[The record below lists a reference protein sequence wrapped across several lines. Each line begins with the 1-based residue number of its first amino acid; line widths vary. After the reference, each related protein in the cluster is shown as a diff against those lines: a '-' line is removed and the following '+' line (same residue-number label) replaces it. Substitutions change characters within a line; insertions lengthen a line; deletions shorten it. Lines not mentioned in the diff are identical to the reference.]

1 MFALRPLRPRGWLL
15 VIFGV
20 LALLLAAYFG
30 RRDLLMV
37 AVFCFLLPVA
47 ACLGIYALR
56 PGVSV
61 QRHISPSLSQVGLA
75 VNVTL
80 EVRGSNPGGSRIRL
94 VETLPPGFNG
104 ARPFSFPQPVVP
116 HGRLSRY
123 HYELHPRHRGVFTL
137 GPLKGHFTDP
147 FDVAFAQ
154 RALDAGDLL
163 TVAPAAV
170 ELPAISLGDS
180 RGNDGSQASRS
191 PAHASHDDAMA
202 REYRH
207 GDPLRRVHW
216 PVTARAG
223 KLMVRAEESVTTP
236 EAALILDQRP
246 GAFGPELAANPGEAD
261 SSGSLRTTALF
272 ETAVVAAVSVAS
284 HLLERGYTLRILD
297 QLGQPAFSSSPSAAN
312 PEQEDFAGPTAA
324 LEVSAALAAVE
335 LAGVHTVTV
344 PHREPFA
351 ESLAHKLQQ
360 SRRRG
365 PLVAITGTLSAQE
378 ALLLAGTSE
387 QSAGAYA
394 LVLCHDTADAGEALE
409 ILRRAG
415 WQAAALT
422 RHSPVEDAWAQLE
435 SETLHLGGGR

>member
-47 ACLGIYALR
+47 ACVGIYAIK
-56 PGVSV
+56 PGLSV
-61 QRHISPSLSQVGLA
+61 QRRISPALTQVGLD
-75 VNVTL
+75 VHVTL

-94 VETLPPGFNG
+94 VESVPPGFYG
-104 ARPFSFPQPVVP
+104 ARPFTFPQPVVP

-123 HYELHPRHRGVFTL
+123 HYELHPRHRGVFSL

-154 RALDAGDLL
+154 RTLGTGDQL

-170 ELPAISLGDS
+170 ELPAIPLGDS
-180 RGNDGSQASRS
+180 RGNDGSHVSRS

-202 REYRH
+202 REYRQ

-223 KLMVRAEESVTTP
+223 KLMVRAEEAVTTP

-246 GAFGPELAANPGEAD
+246 GAFGPVLAANPGEAD

-272 ETAVVAAVSVAS
+272 ETAVVAAVSVAA
-284 HLLERGYTLRILD
+284 HLLERGYTLRVLD
-297 QLGQPAFSSSPSAAN
+297 QLGQPAFNASPSAAN

-324 LEVSAALAAVE
+324 LEVSAALAALE
-335 LAGVHTVTV
+335 LAGAQPAPL

-351 ESLAHKLQQ
+351 EPLAHKLQQ

-365 PLVAITGTLSAQE
+365 PLVAITGTLSVHE

-394 LVLCHDTADAGEALE
+394 LVLCRDPADAAETLE
-409 ILRRAG
+409 ILHRAG

-422 RHSPVEDAWAQLE
+422 HNSPVAEAWARLE
-435 SETLHLGGGR
+435 SAPTHVGGGR